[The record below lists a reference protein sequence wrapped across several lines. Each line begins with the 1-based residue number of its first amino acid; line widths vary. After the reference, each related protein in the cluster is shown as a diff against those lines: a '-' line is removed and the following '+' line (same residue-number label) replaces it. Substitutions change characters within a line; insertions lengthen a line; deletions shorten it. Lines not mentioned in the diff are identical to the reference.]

1 MLARAKDFSGWVHFS
16 SPQES
21 DRLVKVNRGK
31 TFNEKKKNMYM
42 RNSPHKLVTSVLK
55 MLLECTCN
63 EKSDI
68 YHLLD
73 YYTRVRK
80 TENGVFKS
88 KMHDLFILQN
98 THTQP
103 STNGEYS
110 RINMYN
116 KGNLI
121 KIKSS
126 QYRGY
131 LKGTKNIYI

>member
-1 MLARAKDFSGWVHFS
+1 
-16 SPQES
+16 
-21 DRLVKVNRGK
+21 
-31 TFNEKKKNMYM
+31 M

-131 LKGTKNIYI
+131 LKGTKNIYIYINQLQLSRKPYTNYRTTTHHGQNSSSSSNSISPLTFHVT